1 MGSTDRDTESSQGL
15 LRGES
20 SEVVHRARNP
30 RSLSQTLPAEHP
42 AKRTDWLKLW
52 FATQR
57 VPWRSLALVPAG
69 KMPPDFT
76 VEIAVSLV
84 QIGAMHLGSPIR
96 IADGTGVPLNQLA
109 QFMSEL
115 EAVQQSEDPVLIA
128 LGPTRENP
136 TTVSLAR
143 AADAVLLC
151 VPLGQTTTREA
162 KRTLDEIGRDRF
174 IGSAAF
180 HI

>member
-1 MGSTDRDTESSQGL
+1 MGSTDRDPESSREL
-15 LRGES
+15 VSGES

-30 RSLSQTLPAEHP
+30 RSLPAIPPEHP

-57 VPWRSLALVPAG
+57 RPWRSLALVPSG
-69 KMPPDFT
+69 RMPPDFT

-96 IADGTGVPLNQLA
+96 IADGTGVPLSQLA
-109 QFMSEL
+109 QFMNEM
-115 EAVQQSEDPVLIA
+115 EAAQRSDNPLLIA

-136 TTVSLAR
+136 TTVSLAQ

-151 VPLGQTTTREA
+151 VPLGLATVAEA
-162 KRTLDEIGRDRF
+162 KRTLDEIGRERF

-180 HI
+180 HV